1 MKNQNDLYNYFAA
14 MVSDICGVQFGEKQR
29 RLVET
34 RLQKRFRDLGL
45 KNIEDYHQYYLAHPV
60 EEKNQLISLLTT
72 HHTYFFREFAHFEF
86 ILDQLPD
93 LVKKLRSEGRKT
105 IRIWSAASS
114 HGEEAYSLAM
124 FLTYHLKE
132 IAPDIKPYIFG
143 SDVCEASVKK
153 AQNGVYTWE
162 DLKKAPRNYI
172 TGKWLKGTGEIEGF
186 VCAKK
191 ELKELCEFK
200 PMNLFE
206 VTKSSFN
213 QPFDFIFCRNVFIYF
228 TSDQIK
234 ELVGKLLPHLAS
246 HGHLV
251 VGLSESL
258 MHLGIELGHQ
268 GKSIYS
274 LPLSKEEKEQKALHS
289 LPASTSAS
297 TYSSPKLKTVV
308 CVDDS
313 DVVLKLLERMFNEES
328 GYKVVGV
335 ARNGEEASKV
345 IAEKKPDY
353 VTLDIHMPVLDGV
366 SYLEKYYNSTHP
378 SVLIVSSV
386 SREERD
392 LALKALQLGAK
403 DYVEKPSLATF
414 AKAREEIFS
423 KLGAMPITKSSAGV
437 LDIESGFARSE
448 RSSFSGASCVA
459 VISAP
464 NSSEA
469 HFLTMGLKIK
479 GIIAREFETTAG
491 YLEAEFF
498 AQLKDYYRSHHTGRY
513 LFILGQIPTSYY
525 RYLRE
530 INCLDMV
537 FVEDKGLLE
546 ENEKNPF
553 SFKVEVCPVTSMV
566 YEYGKVA

>member
-1 MKNQNDLYNYFAA
+1 MKNQNDLYNYFAC
-14 MVSDICGVQFGEKQR
+14 MVSEICGVQFGEKQR

-45 KNIEDYHQYYLAHPV
+45 KNIEDYHQYFLSHPV
-60 EEKNQLISLLTT
+60 DEKNQLISLLTT

-86 ILDQLPD
+86 LLDQLPA

-105 IRIWSAASS
+105 LRVWSAASS

-124 FLTYHLKE
+124 FLSYHLKE

-153 AQNGVYTWE
+153 AQNGVYTWD

-172 TGKWLKGTGEIEGF
+172 TGKWLKGTGEIEGY

-200 PMNLFE
+200 PMNLFQ
-206 VTKSSFN
+206 VNKTSFN

-228 TSDQIK
+228 TSEQIK
-234 ELVGKLLPHLAS
+234 DLVGRLLPHLAP
-246 HGHLV
+246 HGHLI

-274 LPLSKEEKEQKALHS
+274 LPSKKAEA
-289 LPASTSAS
+289 PITSTSA
-297 TYSSPKLKTVV
+297 PVLAPAAAKLKTVV

-313 DVVLKLLERMFNEES
+313 DVVLKLLERMFSEES
-328 GYKVVGV
+328 GYQVVGV
-335 ARNGEEASKV
+335 ARNGEEAAKV

-366 SYLEKYYNSTHP
+366 SYLEKYYTSSHP

-414 AKAREEIFS
+414 SKAREEIYS
-423 KLGAMPITKSSAGV
+423 KLGAMPITKSSSNV
-437 LDIESGFARSE
+437 LDIEKGFARSE
-448 RSSFSGASCVA
+448 SAKYSSASTVA
-459 VISAP
+459 VVAAE

-469 HFLTMGLKIK
+469 HFLAMGLKIK
-479 GIIAREFETTAG
+479 GIIAREFETPPS
-491 YLEAEFF
+491 YLESDFF
-498 AQLKDYYRSHHTGRY
+498 DQLKDYFKASHQGRC
-513 LFILGQIPTSYY
+513 LFILGKIPRSYY

-530 INCLDMV
+530 ISCLDMV
-537 FVEDKGLLE
+537 FVEDQGLLE
-546 ENEKNPF
+546 ENERNPF

>member
-14 MVSDICGVQFGEKQR
+14 MVSDVCGVQFGEKQR

-45 KNIEDYHQYYLAHPV
+45 SNIEDYHQYFLSHPV

-86 ILDQLPD
+86 ILAELPE
-93 LVKKLRSEGRKT
+93 LVKKLRAQGRKT
-105 IRIWSAASS
+105 IRVWSAASS

-143 SDVCEASVKK
+143 SDVCEASVRK
-153 AQNGVYTWE
+153 AQNGVYTWD

-172 TGKWLKGTGEIEGF
+172 TGKWLKGTGDIEGY

-191 ELKELCEFK
+191 DLKELCEFK
-200 PMNLFE
+200 PMNLFQ
-206 VTKSSFN
+206 VSKSSFSE
-213 QPFDFIFCRNVFIYF
+213 PFDFIFCRNVFIYF

-234 ELVGKLLPHLAS
+234 ELVTKLLPHLAP

-258 MHLGIELGHQ
+258 MHLGIELGHH

-274 LPLSKEEKEQKALHS
+274 LPKAKEVSPATQVESYVGAQK
-289 LPASTSAS
+289 
-297 TYSSPKLKTVV
+297 KKRVV

-313 DVVLKLLERMFNEES
+313 DVVLKLLERMFNDDS
-328 GYKVVGV
+328 GYEVVGV
-335 ARNGEEASKV
+335 ARNGEEAAQV
-345 IAEKKPDY
+345 IAQKKPDY

-366 SYLEKYYNSTHP
+366 SYLEKYYNSSHP

-392 LALKALQLGAK
+392 LALKALRLGAK

-414 AKAREEIFS
+414 AKAKEEIFS
-423 KLGAMPITKSSAGV
+423 KLGAMPITKSSSQI
-437 LDIESGFARSE
+437 LDLEASFAKNFNDRASTP
-448 RSSFSGASCVA
+448 SSVA
-459 VISAP
+459 VISKAG
-464 NSSEA
+464 SSES

-479 GIIAREFETTAG
+479 GLVAREFEAAPAH
-491 YLEAEFF
+491 LEAEFF
-498 AQLKDYYRSHHTGRY
+498 NQIRDYFRSHTKGRY
-513 LFILGQIPTSYY
+513 LFILGEIPRSYY

-546 ENEKNPF
+546 ENERNSF

>member
-1 MKNQNDLYNYFAA
+1 MKNQNDLYNYFAST
-14 MVSDICGVQFGEKQR
+14 VSEICGVQFGEKQR

-45 KNIEDYHQYYLAHPV
+45 KSIEEYHQYFLSHPV

-86 ILDQLPD
+86 ILAELPN

-105 IRIWSAASS
+105 LRVWSAASS

-124 FLTYHLKE
+124 FLSYHLKE

-153 AQNGVYTWE
+153 AQNGVYTWD

-172 TGKWLKGTGEIEGF
+172 TGKWLKGTGEIEGY

-200 PMNLFE
+200 PMNLFQIN
-206 VTKSSFN
+206 KSSFDR
-213 QPFDFIFCRNVFIYF
+213 PFDFIFCRNVFIYF
-228 TSDQIK
+228 TSEQIK
-234 ELVGKLLPHLAS
+234 ELVNKLLPHLAP
-246 HGHLV
+246 HGHLI

-268 GKSIYS
+268 GKSVYS
-274 LPLSKEEKEQKALHS
+274 LPTKKSEEM
-289 LPASTSAS
+289 PTTS
-297 TYSSPKLKTVV
+297 TYASHTPVMEQAKPKTVV

-313 DVVLKLLERMFNEES
+313 DVVLKLLERMFDSES

-335 ARNGEEASKV
+335 ARNGEEAARV
-345 IAEKKPDY
+345 IAEKRPDY

-366 SYLEKYYNSTHP
+366 KYLEKYYTSTHP

-414 AKAREEIFS
+414 AKAKEEIFS
-423 KLGAMPITKSSAGV
+423 KLGAMPITKPSAQI
-437 LDIESGFARSE
+437 LDIERGFAKSE
-448 RSSFSGASCVA
+448 SAAYSGASTVA
-459 VISAP
+459 VVSAP

-469 HFLTMGLKIK
+469 SFLSMGLKIK
-479 GIIAREFETTAG
+479 GIAAREFEAPPS
-491 YLEAEFF
+491 YLESEFF
-498 AQLKDYYRSHHTGRY
+498 NQLKDYFRASRQGRY
-513 LFILGQIPTSYY
+513 LFILGKIPTSYY
-525 RYLRE
+525 RYLRD

-546 ENEKNPF
+546 ENERNPF